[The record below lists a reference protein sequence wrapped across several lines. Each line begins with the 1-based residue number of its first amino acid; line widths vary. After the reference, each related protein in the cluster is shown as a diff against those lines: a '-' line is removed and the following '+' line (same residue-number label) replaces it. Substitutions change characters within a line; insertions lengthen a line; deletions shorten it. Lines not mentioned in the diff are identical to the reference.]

1 MSFKVNWNTLETDS
15 LTSWTKD
22 LLTSALNSGK
32 SPNIL
37 ASAITIKDLNF
48 GKIAPDFE
56 ILEIGELDK
65 DRFRGIFKINY
76 QGDFHLTLHTK
87 VQCNPLN
94 NYFQSSLEDEID
106 NQERHQ
112 FITPNFLLSKEK
124 FLVPLDLQLS
134 DIKING
140 IASVVFSK
148 SRGATVVFKN
158 DPLEGIKVNST
169 FDNFEMLSSFLQK
182 QIEKNLS
189 ELFRET
195 MPSVINKLSIKL
207 LDIESV
213 ASAAAEAKANAQRTD
228 SSSSASASASEST
241 TSSSS
246 APPSAMGNNS
256 LEEEIS
262 RRNLLQVASLYRSR
276 ETMGLSIPKMD
287 VTTGTSRKVII
298 NPQKNTTPKRRV
310 IKLNKKAPKQVEPVA
325 EVKQAVDAK
334 HEQESI
340 VEPIPEK
347 VNIQHHEFLFSQIG
361 LGALKTMNKFNEK
374 LLSPSPTTPPP
385 YSV

>member
-1 MSFKVNWNTLETDS
+1 MSFKVNWNTLETDA

-37 ASAITIKDLNF
+37 ASEITIKDLNF

-94 NYFQSSLEDEID
+94 NYFQNSLENEID

-112 FITPNFLLSKEK
+112 FITPNFLLSKER

-134 DIKING
+134 DIKLNG

-213 ASAAAEAKANAQRTD
+213 SSAAAAAKAGRTSLEK
-228 SSSSASASASEST
+228 SSSSSLSSDT
-241 TSSSS
+241 TENNTPSS
-246 APPSAMGNNS
+246 PMGNNS

-262 RRNLLQVASLYRSR
+262 KRNLVQIASLYRSR

-298 NPQKNTTPKRRV
+298 NPQKHTTPKRRV
-310 IKLNKKAPKQVEPVA
+310 IKLHKKAAKEVEPEP
-325 EVKQAVDAK
+325 EVKPTVDVKKEKEEVVHAV
-334 HEQESI
+334 S
-340 VEPIPEK
+340 EK
-347 VNIQHHEFLFSQIG
+347 VNIQNHEFLFSQIG

-374 LLSPSPTTPPP
+374 MLTPSPATPPP
-385 YSV
+385 YSYSI